1 MRKDTS
7 SADRALSKARM
18 LYSEKKFPQVISLLS
33 PQIFLY
39 RTNKDFYEMLGISC
53 LYMNDFGG
61 AHTYLSRAVDLDPMM
76 DQSKLGL
83 AVVYLRRG
91 KIAEALQQW
100 LDVKQINQHSKEAD
114 FGLEFVRDEELNQG
128 ESVDVSDSLKKKLYP
143 KPPKNYVK
151 LYRFGFVTLII
162 MSFVALI
169 LVFAPRLFNQPA
181 STREG
186 AELLFIS
193 PNVSRLS
200 VSTDHSITLTTN
212 QIDSLLA
219 QAARYFDDFED
230 NQVRRIIN
238 QLLIS
243 NASEDI
249 KIQMTMLLNSLRTP
263 GFTDSFWNPQV
274 QEVIE
279 APQEFRNVF
288 IRWKG
293 RVSNLRVNPT
303 SISFEFLVGYETG
316 QVLDAIVP
324 VELFFPTTINS
335 GDNLEIIGQLL
346 VNSQGDFRI
355 QGTSIRLIR

>member
-1 MRKDTS
+1 VRKDTT
-7 SADRALSKARM
+7 SADRALSKARI
-18 LYSEKKFPQVISLLS
+18 LYSEKKYPQVISLLS

-100 LDVKQINQHSKEAD
+100 LDVKQINQNSKEAD
-114 FGLEFVRDEELNQG
+114 IGLEFVRDEELNQG
-128 ESVDVSDSLKKKLYP
+128 ESVDINDSLKKKLYP
-143 KPPKNYVK
+143 KPPRNYGK
-151 LYRFGFVTLII
+151 LFRYGIAILVTLII
-162 MSFVALI
+162 LWLMIFM
-169 LVFAPRLFNQPA
+169 APRFFDRPV

-193 PNVSRLS
+193 PNISRLS
-200 VSTDHSITLTTN
+200 VSTDHAIMLTAS
-212 QIDSLLA
+212 QIDDLLS
-219 QAARYFDDFED
+219 QAARYFDDFAD

-263 GFTDSFWNPQV
+263 GFTDLFWYPQI
-274 QEVIE
+274 QEVIK

-288 IRWKG
+288 VRWKG
-293 RVSNLRVNPT
+293 RVSNLRMNPT
-303 SISFEFLVGYETG
+303 NITFEFLVGYETG

-346 VNSQGDFRI
+346 VNSRGDFRI